1 MKLKVLV
8 VAHGHPDFS
17 KGGAE
22 IAAHTLFQELNRRYD
37 CEAWLLAANGIA
49 GLQHTGTPF
58 SARPREREMLF
69 AGGTDYFLFSANNL
83 SHLTQDFAELLRHI
97 QPDVVHF
104 HHYAV
109 VGIEMLRV
117 VRNTLPNAVIVLTL
131 HEFLA
136 ICNRNGQM
144 LKSNGSLCR
153 NAEADPA
160 ECHACMPGRSPQD
173 YFLRRQYIRSFFALV
188 DQFVAPSQFLKERY
202 VTWGLPSDRISVIE
216 NGQPSQPMPHSS
228 GTRASTAPA
237 HRFAFFGQITPYKG
251 LEVLLQAFSQLP
263 KSDQKLAR
271 LDIFGGGQE
280 MFDKEFQS
288 RIEQGLASAHR
299 NVQYRGRY
307 APEDFGRLV
316 ATVDWVIVPSIW
328 WENSPLVIQEARL
341 HGKPVICSDIGGM
354 AEKVCHERDGLH
366 FQVGSAAALA
376 DTVQRCLREPD
387 LWARLQSGIEPPP
400 TIARTADQLMAS
412 YAHDHNRAK
421 PSVTQ

>member
-1 MKLKVLV
+1 MKRKVLV

-22 IAAHTLFQELNRRYD
+22 IAAYTLFQELNRRDD
-37 CEAWLLAANGIA
+37 CEAWFLAANGIA

-153 NAEADPA
+153 NTEADPA

-202 VTWGLPSDRISVIE
+202 VTWGLPSDRISVVE
-216 NGQPSQPMPHSS
+216 NGQPS
-228 GTRASTAPA
+228 RAADIAAVDVDSARG

-251 LEVLLQAFSQLP
+251 VDVLLQAFSQLS
-263 KSDQKLAR
+263 KAEQKRAR
-271 LDIFGGGQE
+271 LDIFGGGQD
-280 MFDKEFQS
+280 MFEKDFQE
-288 RIEQGLASAHR
+288 RIEQQLESAHR
-299 NVQYRGRY
+299 NVRYRGRY

-316 ATVDWVIVPSIW
+316 ASTDWVIVPSVW
-328 WENSPLVIQEARL
+328 WENSPLVIQEARQY
-341 HGKPVICSDIGGM
+341 GRPVICGDIGGM
-354 AEKVCHERDGLH
+354 AEKVRHEIDGLH
-366 FQVGSAAALA
+366 FQAGSASALA
-376 DTVQRCLREPD
+376 ETMQRCLHEPD
-387 LWARLQSGIEPPP
+387 LWVRLQRGIEPPP
-400 TIARTADQLMAS
+400 SIEATAEELTRLYARS
-412 YAHDHNRAK
+412 HHRA
-421 PSVTQ
+421 